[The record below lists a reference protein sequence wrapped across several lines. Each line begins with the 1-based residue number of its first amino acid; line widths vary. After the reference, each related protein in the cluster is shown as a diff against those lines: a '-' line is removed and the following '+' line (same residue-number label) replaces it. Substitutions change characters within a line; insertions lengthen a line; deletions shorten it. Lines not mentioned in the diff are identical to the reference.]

1 MGKFI
6 SIYTYLMKHRK
17 YLVLLQEFMS
27 SLEYYFEVLIKD
39 LEKSNFLLKIKLYIQ
54 DIMDWSLDN

>member
-1 MGKFI
+1 
-6 SIYTYLMKHRK
+6 MKHRK